1 MLGNSSFEGETA
13 KMLCGCIRFG
23 KKANAAS
30 YDVQSA
36 RQDSSSSGWSFHRS
50 DAPSPEPLDIST
62 DGCRSLVAPER
73 EIIME
78 PRVNSFIHALGNID
92 EIILSNTTI

>member
-62 DGCRSLVAPER
+62 DGCRLEKIRREGEER
-73 EIIME
+73 RERPII
-78 PRVNSFIHALGNID
+78 
-92 EIILSNTTI
+92 